1 MIRLSLPM
9 RRLLVAMLI
18 ASVMLSLWPSQT
30 VRAEASFSDV
40 DARYDWAVRSI
51 GLMADKQVLTGY
63 PDGRFRPELP
73 VSKAEWTVMV
83 YRLFDRYRPNLYV
96 EGPRKIGGFADVP
109 AQYWA
114 YKEIS
119 ELYDTSFSVGGYGLN
134 RSGELAFRPDKPLT
148 RLQLAQLL
156 YAFFDNR
163 LIDWRLDNTVACSVV
178 SELKD
183 IPTKIYA
190 SQAGYDAAT
199 ADGRYMANGLMNVDS
214 DDLYITLMLEHESE
228 ECTLGSD
235 PLSNVQT
242 KALASLKAN
251 GIMTPDE
258 FGFFRPQEPV
268 TRAEAVTILD
278 RAYHFL
284 ERNDWLFDYSSI
296 NLDGTGPVGG
306 STNPGTAGQGSSGGG
321 TFNNNPDSN
330 VIIPPGGGSGG
341 GTGGSN
347 SSWSDKSIIRV
358 QDYFNEKGVI
368 VKDVRNN
375 GELEA
380 AVQPKGKKYLTVD
393 LKSKEKV
400 DLYIIL
406 DGKIAFV
413 KQEEFP
419 LTLSVAGVSIVGFR
433 SQQRSPDPNVRGE
446 LNVTL
451 SVSLLEEEP
460 VKKKK

>member
-1 MIRLSLPM
+1 MRLSLPM
-9 RRLLVAMLI
+9 RRLLVAMLM
-18 ASVMLSLWPSQT
+18 ASLMLTLWPAQAI
-30 VRAEASFSDV
+30 RAAASFSDV

-51 GLMADKQVLTGY
+51 SVMAEKQVLTGY
-63 PDGRFRPELP
+63 PDGSFRPELP
-73 VSKAEWTVMV
+73 VSKAEWSVMV

-96 EGPRKIGGFADVP
+96 EGPRKLGGLADVP

-119 ELYDTSFSVGGYGLN
+119 ELYDTTFSIGGYGVN

-163 LIDWRLDNTVACSVV
+163 LIDWRLDNSVACSVV
-178 SELKD
+178 SQLKD
-183 IPTKIYA
+183 VPVKVFA
-190 SQAGYDAAT
+190 GQAGYDAAT
-199 ADGRYMANGLMNVDS
+199 ADGRYAANGLMNADS
-214 DDLYITLMLEHESE
+214 DEMYTTLLLDHERDD
-228 ECTLGSD
+228 CTLGSD

-258 FGFFRPQEPV
+258 GGYFRPQEPV

-284 ERNDWLFDYSSI
+284 KRNDWLFDYSTV
-296 NLDGTGPVGG
+296 NLDGDGPLGGSGGPVL
-306 STNPGTAGQGSSGGG
+306 PGQGQSSSGGG
-321 TFNNNPDSN
+321 TFNNNPSSN
-330 VIIPPGGGSGG
+330 VIVPPG
-341 GTGGSN
+341 SN
-347 SSWSDKSIIRV
+347 SSSWSDKSIIRV
-358 QDYFNEKGVI
+358 QDYFNENGVI

-380 AVQPKGKKYLTVD
+380 AVQPKGKRYMTVD
-393 LKSKEKV
+393 LKAKEKV

-419 LTLSVAGVSIVGFR
+419 LTLSVTGISTVGLR
-433 SQQRSPDPNVRGE
+433 SQQRSPNPNVRGE
-446 LNVTL
+446 LNVT
-451 SVSLLEEEP
+451 VTVALLDEEP
-460 VKKKK
+460 TKKKK